1 MRRSAQFR
9 AVAREGLREKWGMS
23 VLVTFVASLLGGL
36 GGGGGSGAG
45 SSALDTAADVANNSG
60 DFLSEAQD
68 FFGNPLVASVL
79 AGVLGVI
86 LLFGLA
92 QFILGAAV
100 ELGHDRYYI
109 GLIGGETPGF
119 GALFTRFSIF
129 GKALGLRLFIGLF
142 ILLWA
147 LGTILPWALLI
158 IVDVGP
164 FDGLLYI
171 IGLLA
176 LILPIWASLRYALAT
191 YLMAQYPEKG
201 IRECVNESKA
211 LMQGHKERLFWLEL
225 SFIGWVI
232 LCVLTFG
239 IGILWLEPYRA
250 AARAAFYLERTG
262 QLPEGEGG
270 GEPRLRV

>member
-9 AVAREGLREKWGMS
+9 AMARAGLREKWGMS

-36 GGGGGSGAG
+36 GDGSGAG
-45 SSALDTAADVANNSG
+45 SSAMDAVRDAADNGG
-60 DFLSEAQD
+60 DFLWEAQD
-68 FFGNPLVASVL
+68 FLSNPVVL
-79 AGVLGVI
+79 SLMAGVLGVS

-100 ELGHDRYYI
+100 QLGHERYYI
-109 GLIGGETPGF
+109 GLVGGETPGF

-142 ILLWA
+142 ILLWGLPTMGLIFLA
-147 LGTILPWALLI
+147 LFA
-158 IVDVGP
+158 DVA
-164 FDGLLYI
+164 YMW
-171 IGLLA
+171 LLA
-176 LILPIWASLRYALAT
+176 LSVAALVLPIWASLRYAQAT

-211 LMQGHKERLFWLEL
+211 LMQGHKARLFWLEL
-225 SFIGWVI
+225 SFIGWI
-232 LCVLTFG
+232 FLSVLTFG
-239 IGILWLEPYRA
+239 IGMLWVNPYMA